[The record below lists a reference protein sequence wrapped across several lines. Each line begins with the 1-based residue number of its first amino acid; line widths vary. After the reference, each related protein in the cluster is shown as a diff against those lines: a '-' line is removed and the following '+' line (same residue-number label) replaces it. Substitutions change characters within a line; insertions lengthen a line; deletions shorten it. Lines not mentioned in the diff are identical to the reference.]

1 MDFLNKEEGNI
12 FFIPLFL
19 AADIK
24 DNRKNY
30 WRYKFT
36 NDAQYAY
43 ARLIEVDESSGD
55 LVEVFSYTGPVPG
68 NSDIILNSPLLMNPL
83 HVCMGFAKKRWRFI
97 FETPEYD
104 RQEHSHYSEI
114 TFLLGT
120 RNSRILWKGGVKTD
134 LVPKEM
140 QEYED
145 EHDNWVVYPPT
156 KLEKLI
162 REKN

>member
-1 MDFLNKEEGNI
+1 MNFLDKKEGNI

-19 AADIK
+19 GTDIK

-30 WRYKFT
+30 WRYTFT

-43 ARLIEVDESSGD
+43 ARLIKVDASSGD
-55 LVEVFSYTGPVPG
+55 LVEIFSYNGPVP
-68 NSDIILNSPLLMNPL
+68 DTPDVILNSPLLMKPL

-104 RQEHSHYSEI
+104 RQMHSHYSEI

-120 RNSRILWKGGVKTD
+120 RDSRILWKGGVQTD
-134 LVPKEM
+134 LDPKDI
-140 QEYED
+140 QEHED
-145 EHDNWVVYPPT
+145 AHDNWIVYPPT
-156 KLEKLI
+156 KLEKRI
-162 REKN
+162 REKL